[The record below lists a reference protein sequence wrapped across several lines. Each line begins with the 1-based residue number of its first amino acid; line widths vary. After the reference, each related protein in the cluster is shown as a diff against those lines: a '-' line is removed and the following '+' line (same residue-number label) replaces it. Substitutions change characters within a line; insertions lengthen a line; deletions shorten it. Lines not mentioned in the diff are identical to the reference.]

1 MSPSERHNRLATEF
15 VQMAGRQT
23 DNGAELMVVVESTML
38 ASLLLLVKVYDT
50 SPSAASAMMESALH
64 KATERFAEQAS

>member
-1 MSPSERHNRLATEF
+1 MSASERHNKLAAEV

-50 SPSAASAMMESALH
+50 SPSTASAMMEAALH
-64 KATERFAEQAS
+64 KATKRFAEQAP